1 MSNIQQLVK
10 LLKEVEGDKIHYNK
24 GEKDITSAYGIYRYS
39 QPDAKIFT
47 YIDAIAKGLGIPKPS
62 KDWNKEEIEK
72 VNSNIDKEK
81 EFDLAVDF
89 YKSFSPLDL
98 DQLGLELAY
107 AYFNIYTNTPKG
119 ANIAMQAMINSY
131 IKNHKL
137 NYKILDED
145 GILGPKSKNLIYD
158 VVKRYRDRELKLAF
172 LVFANDNYIKLVVN
186 NPDKYLQYLKGWDQ
200 RVNNLVK
207 DIGS

>member
-10 LLKEVEGDKIHYNK
+10 LLKDVEGDKIHYNK

-39 QPDAKIFT
+39 QPDAKIFS
-47 YIDAIAKGLGIPKPS
+47 YIDSIAKDLGITKSS
-62 KDWNKEEIEK
+62 KDWTHEEMER
-72 VNSNIDKEK
+72 VNRKIDKEK
-81 EFDLAVDF
+81 EFNLAVDF
-89 YKSFSPLDL
+89 YRSFSPLDL
-98 DQLGLELAY
+98 DQLGLELGY

-131 IKNHKL
+131 IKNYQLDYKL
-137 NYKILDED
+137 LDED
-145 GILGPKSKNLIYD
+145 GILGPKSKSLIYN
-158 VVKRYRDRELKLAF
+158 VAKLYRDRELKLAF